1 MRKLNIDRAKQSW
14 LGIPAS
20 ASDFYYTAL
29 LACLQGNKHKSGCV
43 LKIIGDFNENL
54 ELYWTG
60 NLDQRTL
67 SFWKNRHL
75 ATEYGAIAIAAF
87 LIEAFTD
94 LEFLEIM
101 EIGEGADF
109 FLCEK
114 QNATNPSFKQNPIA
128 KLEVSGI
135 WNEKLGNTV
144 NMRINIKKKQVE
156 KGSFLLP
163 IYIIV
168 VEFGSLKAKF
178 IKK

>member
-1 MRKLNIDRAKQSW
+1 MRKLNLDKAKQNW

-20 ASDFYYTAL
+20 AGSFYYTAL
-29 LACLQGNKHKSGCV
+29 LACLQGNGHQSGCQ
-43 LKIIGDFNENL
+43 L
-54 ELYWTG
+54 ELSGDWNEKLLLSWTG
-60 NLDQRTL
+60 KLDKKTL

-87 LIEAFTD
+87 LIETFTD

-109 FLCEK
+109 FLCKKEEA
-114 QNATNPSFKQNPIA
+114 NNLSFQQSPIA

-135 WNEKLGNTV
+135 WNEKLGNTL
-144 NMRINIKKKQVE
+144 NMRINIKKRQVE
-156 KGSFLLP
+156 KGTLELP

-168 VEFGSLKAKF
+168 VEFGKLKAKF
-178 IKK
+178 IEK

>member
-1 MRKLNIDRAKQSW
+1 MRKLNLDKAKQNW
-14 LGIPAS
+14 LGIPLS
-20 ASDFYYTAL
+20 ASSFYYTAL
-29 LACLQGNKHKSGCV
+29 LTCLQGNGHQSGCI
-43 LKIIGDFNENL
+43 LNLDGKWTENL
-54 ELYWTG
+54 KLFWTG
-60 NLDQRTL
+60 ILDKKTL

-87 LIEAFTD
+87 LIEEFTD

-109 FLCEK
+109 YLCKKEDAK
-114 QNATNPSFKQNPIA
+114 KSSFQQKPAA

-135 WNEKLGNTV
+135 WNEKLGNTI
-144 NMRINIKKKQVE
+144 NMRVSIKEKQVE
-156 KGSFLLP
+156 KGTIDIP

-168 VEFGSLKAKF
+168 VEFGKLKAKF